1 MFGVIAVGAVS
12 LATLIIIVVFRKKKP
27 NQKQEQRNKV
37 PPSAM
42 ASRKSYTPPVSPQTS
57 YAGSKTASRNS
68 NVPPKGIDALLAE
81 AYNDPR
87 PALKEKR
94 PTHEKN
100 RHSSKNRKK
109 NRDKRSYG
117 SPNSSI
123 RSGQTG
129 RSGRHR
135 KKSQSYQ
142 TV

>member
-1 MFGVIAVGAVS
+1 MS
-12 LATLIIIVVFRKKKP
+12 
-27 NQKQEQRNKV
+27 EQRNKV

-42 ASRKSYTPPVSPQTS
+42 ASRKGYTPPVSPQTS

-100 RHSSKNRKK
+100 RHSSKYRKK
-109 NRDKRSYG
+109 NRDKRSYS

-135 KKSQSYQ
+135 KKTQSYQ